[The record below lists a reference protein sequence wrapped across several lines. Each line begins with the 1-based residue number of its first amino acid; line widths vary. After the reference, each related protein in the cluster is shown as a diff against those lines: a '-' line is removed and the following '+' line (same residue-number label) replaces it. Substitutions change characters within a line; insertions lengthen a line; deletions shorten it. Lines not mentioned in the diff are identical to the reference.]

1 MKKGIL
7 VSILVTT
14 AASVMLLSGVL
25 ARVPQEA
32 PESEGFSS
40 ERLARISAVMRAEI
54 DKGTLP
60 GAVTLIAR
68 HGKIVHFEAHG
79 YLDAGKTKP
88 MTQDAVFRM
97 FSMAKPFVSVAAMML
112 VEQGSMK
119 LSDSISTWI
128 PEFKDMKVLIEKKDA
143 AGNVT
148 REQVSAERPIT
159 VQDLLRHTSG
169 FAYADNAPFPEI
181 KDAYNKADIESRE
194 TDVSPEELVQRL
206 AGIPLAWQP
215 GTRWQYGVSTDVLG
229 VLLERLTGK
238 RLDLLLDEMLF
249 KPLEMKDTS
258 FQVKPEQMARL
269 ADAFDADPLKARGWK
284 SSRVEADPGKRYR
297 QGGGGAV
304 STAAD
309 YFRFAQLLVNGGVL
323 DGVWLLSRKT
333 VEYMLSD
340 HIPGFPGA
348 PVGGT
353 GPGYG
358 FGLGFAVRRQEGF
371 AVVPGSTGDAMWSGF
386 GGTSFTIDPKEQI
399 VGIFMAQAPTPRMH
413 TRFLFKN
420 LLYGALVQ

>member
-1 MKKGIL
+1 MKKGLL
-7 VSILVTT
+7 VATLATT
-14 AASVMLLSGVL
+14 AVSVMLLSGVL
-25 ARVPQEA
+25 AREPQAA

-40 ERLARISAVMRAEI
+40 ERLARLGAVLRAEI
-54 DKGTLP
+54 DNGTLP

-68 HGKIVHFEAHG
+68 HGKVVHFEAYG

-88 MTQDAVFRM
+88 MPQDAMFRV
-97 FSMAKPFVSVAAMML
+97 FSMTKPFVSVVAMML
-112 VEQGSMK
+112 VEQGRMK
-119 LSDSISTWI
+119 LSDPIATWL
-128 PEFKDMKVLIEKKDA
+128 PEFKDMKVLVEKKDA
-143 AGNVT
+143 AGHVT
-148 REQVSAERPIT
+148 REPVPAERPIT
-159 VQDLLRHTSG
+159 LQDLLRHTSG

-181 KDAYNKADIESRE
+181 KEAYNQADIESRE
-194 TDVSPEELVQRL
+194 TDVSPDTFVQRL

-249 KPLEMKDTS
+249 KLLEMKDTS
-258 FQVKPEQMARL
+258 FQVKPDQRARL
-269 ADAFDADPLKARGWK
+269 ADALDADPLKARAWK
-284 SSRVEADPGKRYR
+284 ANRIEADPGMRYR
-297 QGGGGAV
+297 SGGSGAV

-309 YFRFAQLLVNGGVL
+309 YFRFAQLLVNGGAL
-323 DGVWLLSRKT
+323 DGARLLSRKT

-340 HIPGFPGA
+340 HIPGFPGSTA
-348 PVGGT
+348 STT

-358 FGLGFAVRRQEGF
+358 FGLGFGVRRQEGF
-371 AVVPGSTGDAMWSGF
+371 AVVPGSTGDAMWAGF

-399 VGIFMAQAPTPRMH
+399 VGVFMAQAPTPRQH
-413 TRFLFKN
+413 TRFLFKT